1 MDFSLFCIYPRITDP
16 SSTRR
21 IVDGLPVG
29 SIAPGIAG
37 SAVPKYLRS
46 SQMLCGGG
54 SPAGFALVET
64 SGPPNAEHSAIKA
77 GDDVTRIATSS
88 LSPVIQDGKHPLWGT
103 SQVLGPGQDAS
114 IVSRCSDDKPLSTS
128 ANTSLLAPTTIRPL
142 LTSRCFIAKRSNT
155 ASSSKGSQLSPHTP
169 SAGHAT
175 TPPAQSDAANWG
187 ARQRECNSGPGFSAM
202 PAPCIRQ
209 ARTLPQTPT
218 SPPIPEQRW
227 ARPR

>member
-1 MDFSLFCIYPRITDP
+1 MDFSLCCVYPRMTDP

-29 SIAPGIAG
+29 SIAPGMAG
-37 SAVPKYLRS
+37 SALPKYLRS
-46 SQMLCGGG
+46 SQILCGGG

-64 SGPPNAEHSAIKA
+64 NGPPNAEHSVAKA

-88 LSPVIQDGKHPLWGT
+88 LSPVIQRGKHPLWGT
-103 SQVLGPGQDAS
+103 SQVFGPGQDAS
-114 IVSRCSDDKPLSTS
+114 IVSRCSDDRSLSTL

-142 LTSRCFIAKRSNT
+142 LTSRCFIANRSKT
-155 ASSSKGSQLSPHTP
+155 APSSKGSQLSPHTP

-187 ARQRECNSGPGFSAM
+187 ARQRECSSGLEFNGM
-202 PAPCIRQ
+202 PAPYL
-209 ARTLPQTPT
+209 LPAPFAKR
-218 SPPIPEQRW
+218 SMASRYNLSVG
-227 ARPR
+227 R